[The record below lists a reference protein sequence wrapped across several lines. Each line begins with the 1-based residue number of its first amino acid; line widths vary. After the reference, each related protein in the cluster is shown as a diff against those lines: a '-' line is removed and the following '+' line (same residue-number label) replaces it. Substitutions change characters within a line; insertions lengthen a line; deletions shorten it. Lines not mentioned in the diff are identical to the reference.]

1 MEYQHLAL
9 VVDDEPQMLDIV
21 TFALE
26 TQGFSAVSAKDAE
39 SAWNLFRG
47 RKFDLVVL
55 DVMLP
60 QASGLSLCRRIR
72 ETSDVPVL
80 LLTAK
85 SGAQDRIAGLE
96 AGADD
101 YVIKPFHP
109 RELALRAEA
118 LVRRSRAAPAQSEVI
133 VCGPLHVSQDAAT
146 VNGHYVHLSSLELR
160 LLRRLASAQGQPV
173 SFRDLLLSGWQIDE
187 GPGGK
192 EMLKTALY
200 RVRKSLQSEGLPRAI
215 RAVRGVGYELARPG
229 RE

>member
-1 MEYQHLAL
+1 MEHPHLAL

-26 TQGFSAVSAKDAE
+26 TQGFASVYAKDAE
-39 SAWNLFRG
+39 SAWGLFRN
-47 RKFDLVVL
+47 RQFDLVVL

-60 QASGLSLCRRIR
+60 QSSGLSLCRRIR
-72 ETSDVPVL
+72 EVSAVPVL

-85 SGAQDRIAGLE
+85 SGVQDRIAGLE

-101 YVIKPFHP
+101 YVTKPFHP

-118 LVRRSRAAPAQSEVI
+118 IVRRTAVAPAPVELVH
-133 VCGPLHVSQDAAT
+133 GPLRVGQDAAT
-146 VNGHYVHLSSLELR
+146 VHGRYLHLSALELR

-187 GPGGK
+187 GPGGR

-200 RVRKSLQSEGLPRAI
+200 RVRKALHGEGMPRAI
-215 RAVRGVGYELARPG
+215 RAVRGVGYELPRPG
-229 RE
+229 RD

>member
-1 MEYQHLAL
+1 MDYQHLAL

-39 SAWNLFRG
+39 SAWNHFRG
-47 RKFDLVVL
+47 RQFDLVVL

-118 LVRRSRAAPAQSEVI
+118 LVRRSRVAAPAHSDLVQGSLRISGDTV
-133 VCGPLHVSQDAAT
+133 T
-146 VNGHYVHLSSLELR
+146 VNGRYVHLSSLELK
-160 LLRRLASAQGQPV
+160 LLRRLASAQGRPV

-200 RVRKSLQSEGLPRAI
+200 RVRKALQNEGLPRAI
-215 RAVRGVGYELARPG
+215 RAVRGVGYELGPE

>member
-1 MEYQHLAL
+1 MEYEHLAL

-39 SAWNLFRG
+39 SAWHHFRG
-47 RKFDLVVL
+47 RQFDLVVL

-101 YVIKPFHP
+101 YVVKPFHP

-118 LVRRSRAAPAQSEVI
+118 LVRRSRAAPVHSELVH
-133 VCGPLHVSQDAAT
+133 GPLRISQDTAT
-146 VNGHYVHLSSLELR
+146 VNGRYVHLSSLELR
-160 LLRRLASAQGQPV
+160 LLRRLAAAQGQPV
-173 SFRDLLLSGWQIDE
+173 AFRDLLLSGWQIDE

-200 RVRKSLQSEGLPRAI
+200 RVRRALQNEGLPRAI
-215 RAVRGVGYELARPG
+215 RAVRGVGYELSRPG

>member
-1 MEYQHLAL
+1 MDYQHLAL

-39 SAWNLFRG
+39 SAWNHFRG
-47 RKFDLVVL
+47 RQFDLVVL

-118 LVRRSRAAPAQSEVI
+118 LVRRSRVAAPAHSDLVHGSLRI
-133 VCGPLHVSQDAAT
+133 SGDTVT
-146 VNGHYVHLSSLELR
+146 VNGRYVHLSSLELK

-200 RVRKSLQSEGLPRAI
+200 RVRKALQNEGLPRAI
-215 RAVRGVGYELARPG
+215 RAVRGVGYELGPE

>member
-1 MEYQHLAL
+1 MDHPHLAL

-26 TQGFSAVSAKDAE
+26 TQGFSSVSAKDAE
-39 SAWNLFRG
+39 FAWSVFRT
-47 RKFDLVVL
+47 RQFDLVVL

-60 QASGLSLCRRIR
+60 QSSGLSLCRRIR
-72 ETSDVPVL
+72 EVSSVPVL

-85 SGAQDRIAGLE
+85 SGVQDRIAGLE

-101 YVIKPFHP
+101 YVTKPFHP

-118 LVRRSRAAPAQSEVI
+118 IVRRTTVTSAHAELVH
-133 VCGPLHVSQDAAT
+133 GPLRIGQDGAT
-146 VNGHYVHLSSLELR
+146 VHGRYLHLSALELR

-187 GPGGK
+187 GPGGR

-200 RVRKSLQSEGLPRAI
+200 RVRKTLQGEGIPRAI
-215 RAVRGVGYELARPG
+215 RAVRGVGYELPRPG
-229 RE
+229 RD

>member
-26 TQGFSAVSAKDAE
+26 TQGFSALSAKDAE
-39 SAWNLFRG
+39 TAWHHFRG
-47 RKFDLVVL
+47 RRFDLVVL

-118 LVRRSRAAPAQSEVI
+118 LVRRSRAAPADSELVH
-133 VCGPLHVSQDAAT
+133 GPLRMSQDAVT
-146 VNGHYVHLSSLELR
+146 INGRYVHLSPLELR

-173 SFRDLLLSGWQIDE
+173 SFRDLLLSGWQIEE
-187 GPGGK
+187 GPGAK

-200 RVRKSLQSEGLPRAI
+200 RVRKALQSEGLPRAI
-215 RAVRGVGYELARPG
+215 RAVRGVGYELARPA

>member
-26 TQGFSAVSAKDAE
+26 TQGFSAISSKDAE
-39 SAWNLFRG
+39 SAWHHFRG
-47 RKFDLVVL
+47 RHFDLVVL

-118 LVRRSRAAPAQSEVI
+118 LVRRSKAAPAQSEI
-133 VCGPLHVSQDAAT
+133 IHGPLRINQESVT
-146 VNGHYVHLSSLELR
+146 VNGRYVRLSSLELR
-160 LLRRLASAQGQPV
+160 LLRRLADAQGQPV

-200 RVRKSLQSEGLPRAI
+200 RVRKALQNEGLPRAI

>member
-1 MEYQHLAL
+1 MEHQHLAL

-26 TQGFSAVSAKDAE
+26 TQAFSHVSAKDAVT
-39 SAWNLFRG
+39 AWQLFRA
-47 RKFDLVVL
+47 RHFDLVVL

-60 QASGLSLCRRIR
+60 QSSGLSLCRRIR
-72 ETSDVPVL
+72 EVSDVPVL

-85 SGAQDRIAGLE
+85 SGVQDRIAGLE

-101 YVIKPFHP
+101 YVTKPFHP

-118 LVRRSRAAPAQSEVI
+118 IVRRSAPTPESSELVH
-133 VCGPLHVSQDAAT
+133 GPLRISQEKAT
-146 VNGHYVHLSSLELR
+146 VHGRYLHLSALELR
-160 LLRRLASAQGQPV
+160 LLRRLASAHGQPV

-187 GPGGK
+187 GPGGR

-200 RVRKSLQSEGLPRAI
+200 RVRKALHGEGLPRAI
-215 RAVRGVGYELARPG
+215 RAVRGVGYELGGPG
-229 RE
+229 G

>member
-26 TQGFSAVSAKDAE
+26 TQGFSAVSARDAE
-39 SAWNLFRG
+39 SAWHHFRD
-47 RKFDLVVL
+47 RQFDLVVL

-72 ETSDVPVL
+72 QRSDVPVL

-101 YVIKPFHP
+101 YVVKPFHP
-109 RELALRAEA
+109 RELALRSEA
-118 LVRRSRAAPAQSEVI
+118 LVRRSRAAPAHIEI
-133 VCGPLHVSQDAAT
+133 VHGPLRISQDTVT
-146 VNGHYVHLSSLELR
+146 VNGRYVRLSSLELK

-200 RVRKSLQSEGLPRAI
+200 RVRKALQNEGLPRAI
-215 RAVRGVGYELARPG
+215 RAVRGVGYELSRPG

>member
-1 MEYQHLAL
+1 MDYQHLAL

-39 SAWNLFRG
+39 SAWNHFRG
-47 RKFDLVVL
+47 RQFDLVVL

-118 LVRRSRAAPAQSEVI
+118 LVRRSRVAAPAHSDLVQGSLRISGDTV
-133 VCGPLHVSQDAAT
+133 T
-146 VNGHYVHLSSLELR
+146 VNGRYVHLSSLELK
-160 LLRRLASAQGQPV
+160 LLRRLASAQGRPV

-200 RVRKSLQSEGLPRAI
+200 RVRKALQNEGLPRAI
-215 RAVRGVGYELARPG
+215 RAVRGVGYELEPE

>member
-1 MEYQHLAL
+1 MDYQHLAL

-47 RKFDLVVL
+47 RQFDLVVL

-118 LVRRSRAAPAQSEVI
+118 LVRRSAPAPKHSELVH
-133 VCGPLHVSQDAAT
+133 GALHIGQDSAT
-146 VNGHYVHLSSLELR
+146 VNGRYVHLSALELR
-160 LLRRLASAQGQPV
+160 LLRRLASSPGQPV
-173 SFRDLLLSGWQIDE
+173 PFRDLLLSGWQIDE

-200 RVRKSLQSEGLPRAI
+200 RVRKALHSEGLPRAI
-215 RAVRGVGYELARPG
+215 RAVRGVGYELAGPG
-229 RE
+229 RD

>member
-1 MEYQHLAL
+1 MEHRHLAL

-26 TQGFSAVSAKDAE
+26 TQGFSGVAAKDAE
-39 SAWNLFRG
+39 AAWQLFRS
-47 RKFDLVVL
+47 RQFDLVVL

-72 ETSDVPVL
+72 EVSDVPVL

-85 SGAQDRIAGLE
+85 SGVQDRIAGLE

-101 YVIKPFHP
+101 YVTKPFHP
-109 RELALRAEA
+109 RELVLRAEA
-118 LVRRSRAAPAQSEVI
+118 LMRRSMGAPTNTELIHGALRI
-133 VCGPLHVSQDAAT
+133 SQDAAA
-146 VNGHYVHLSSLELR
+146 VNGRHLHLSALELR

-187 GPGGK
+187 GPGGR

-200 RVRKSLQSEGLPRAI
+200 RVRKAMQNEGIPRAI

-229 RE
+229 QE

>member
-1 MEYQHLAL
+1 MEDQHLAL

-26 TQGFSAVSAKDAE
+26 TQGFSAVSAKNAE
-39 SAWNLFRG
+39 NAWHHFRG
-47 RKFDLVVL
+47 RRFDLVVL

-72 ETSDVPVL
+72 EMSDVPVL

-101 YVIKPFHP
+101 YVVKPFHP

-118 LVRRSRAAPAQSEVI
+118 LVRRSTAAPAHSELVH
-133 VCGPLHVSQDAAT
+133 GPLRMTQDTVT
-146 VNGHYVHLSSLELR
+146 VNGRYVQLSSLELR
-160 LLRRLASAQGQPV
+160 LLRRLVRAQGEPV
-173 SFRDLLLSGWQIDE
+173 SFQDLLLSGWQIEE

-200 RVRKSLQSEGLPRAI
+200 RVRKALHSEGLPRAI